1 MVGEMRALLGGLP
14 TPEQADAIWKDIWY
28 HEAHSS
34 TALEGNTLVRREVE
48 ALLNEGKAV
57 GSKELKD
64 YLEVSG
70 YATAARWVYSQASG
84 KGGWASGRLMTLTEV
99 RHVHRLVMTP
109 VWEIAPH
116 PHADD
121 NEGPGNW
128 RRHDINPFGG
138 GMKPPDHTQI
148 PALIRDWVDGLSSAS
163 RARAPIG
170 EFLARHHAAFER
182 IHPFLDG
189 NGRVGRLLM
198 NLLLV
203 RLGYPPAIIQK
214 RERDRYLAALD
225 RADRDDPAPLGELIA
240 RAILDNLTRF
250 VLPAIAGSAKLL
262 PLEALASKDLSAI
275 ALRNAAQRSR
285 LKAVRADDGS
295 WRSSRQWVNEYRD
308 SRYATLRLPRKG
320 RPEEEGL
327 R

>member
-48 ALLNEGKAV
+48 ALLKEGN
-57 GSKELKD
+57 GGW
-64 YLEVSG
+64 VSG
-70 YATAARWVYSQASG
+70 GLV
-84 KGGWASGRLMTLTEV
+84 TLTEV

-182 IHPFLDG
+182 
-189 NGRVGRLLM
+189 
-198 NLLLV
+198 
-203 RLGYPPAIIQK
+203 
-214 RERDRYLAALD
+214 
-225 RADRDDPAPLGELIA
+225 
-240 RAILDNLTRF
+240 
-250 VLPAIAGSAKLL
+250 
-262 PLEALASKDLSAI
+262 
-275 ALRNAAQRSR
+275 
-285 LKAVRADDGS
+285 
-295 WRSSRQWVNEYRD
+295 
-308 SRYATLRLPRKG
+308 
-320 RPEEEGL
+320 
-327 R
+327 

>member
-1 MVGEMRALLGGLP
+1 LAFMVEEMRARLGGLP
-14 TPEQADAIWKDIWY
+14 TPEKADAIWTDIWY

-84 KGGWASGRLMTLTEV
+84 NGGWGSGRVMTLPQGRHGHPPV
-99 RHVHRLVMTP
+99 RTP
-109 VWEIAPH
+109 GLGAAPH
-116 PHADD
+116 PDADD

-163 RARAPIG
+163 RDQAPIG
-170 EFLARHHAAFER
+170 ELLARHHAAFER

-198 NLLLV
+198 
-203 RLGYPPAIIQK
+203 
-214 RERDRYLAALD
+214 
-225 RADRDDPAPLGELIA
+225 
-240 RAILDNLTRF
+240 
-250 VLPAIAGSAKLL
+250 
-262 PLEALASKDLSAI
+262 
-275 ALRNAAQRSR
+275 
-285 LKAVRADDGS
+285 
-295 WRSSRQWVNEYRD
+295 
-308 SRYATLRLPRKG
+308 
-320 RPEEEGL
+320 
-327 R
+327 